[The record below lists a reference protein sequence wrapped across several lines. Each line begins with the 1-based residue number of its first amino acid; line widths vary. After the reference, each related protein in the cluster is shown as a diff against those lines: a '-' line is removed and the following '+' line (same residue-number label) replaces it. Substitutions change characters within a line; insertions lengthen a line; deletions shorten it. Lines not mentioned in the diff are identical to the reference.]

1 MRVATRTGLS
11 ALAAAALVLV
21 VLLALASQVLPAVL
35 QDRVDAQLE
44 ERAELAPILVAVAD
58 RLATS
63 ELSGAVEGARV
74 ARDGS
79 VIELGQ
85 LPDEPLPP
93 VVRVGFSTA
102 SADGERWRLLAL
114 EVVDVPRPGDEALVQ
129 LVASLGDVDAQAR
142 DLRRRLAATGLVI
155 MVLAGL
161 LGYWLGRRATRSL
174 SDLRTDADALDVD
187 DPATWQVRDGYGA
200 PEVDDV
206 AGALNTSLSSLA
218 EQSERRTAAL
228 EAARAFASSATHE
241 LRTPLQSALTN
252 LDIARSPLADDEGRT
267 ESVELAHR
275 QLQRMAAGLA
285 AVRALADAEFAD
297 LSWFVPIDLSDV
309 VDEAIADERRRE
321 GVEIEVIVEQAATIP
336 LWRDGVRL
344 AIGNVVRNAID
355 HGRVDGRDV
364 SISVRVAGAT
374 VAVDDDGPG
383 IPMAERERLLDRFEK
398 GSASRGSGLGLAIAK
413 QVAVAHG
420 GSVEIGDAA
429 AGGASVTLRFGQ
441 PPG

>member
-1 MRVATRTGLS
+1 MRVATRTGLA
-11 ALAAAALVLV
+11 ALAAAVV
-21 VLLALASQVLPAVL
+21 VLLALLGLASQVVPIVL

-63 ELSGAVEGARV
+63 ELSGTIEGARV
-74 ARDGS
+74 ALEGQL
-79 VIELGQ
+79 IELGQ
-85 LPDEPLPP
+85 LPDESLPP
-93 VVRVGFSTA
+93 VIRTGFSTA
-102 SADGERWRLLAL
+102 TADGERWRLLAL
-114 EVVDVPRPGDEALVQ
+114 EVVDVPRPGDQAIVQ
-129 LVASLGDVDAQAR
+129 LVAPLGDVDAQAR
-142 DLRRRLAATGLVI
+142 ELRRRLAATGLV
-155 MVLAGL
+155 VTLLAGL
-161 LGYWLGRRATRSL
+161 LGYLLGRRATRSL
-174 SDLRTDADALDVD
+174 SDLRADADALDVD
-187 DPATWQVRDGYGA
+187 DPATWQVRDDYGA

-218 EQSERRTAAL
+218 GESERRTAAL
-228 EAARAFASSATHE
+228 DAARAFASSATHE

-252 LDIARSPLADDEGRT
+252 LDIARSPLADDDART

-275 QLQRMAAGLA
+275 QLQRMATGLA

-297 LSWFVPIDLSDV
+297 LSWFVPIELSEV

-321 GVEIEVIVEQAATIP
+321 GATIDVTADDAAPIP

-344 AIGNVVRNAID
+344 AVGNVVRNAID
-355 HGRVDGRDV
+355 HGAGDGDE
-364 SISVRVAGAT
+364 VAIAIRIVGAT
-374 VAVDDDGPG
+374 VTIDDDGPG
-383 IPMAERERLLDRFEK
+383 IPEAERERLLDRFEK

-420 GSVEIGDAA
+420 GAVAITDSPS
-429 AGGASVTLRFGQ
+429 GGARVTLRFAQ